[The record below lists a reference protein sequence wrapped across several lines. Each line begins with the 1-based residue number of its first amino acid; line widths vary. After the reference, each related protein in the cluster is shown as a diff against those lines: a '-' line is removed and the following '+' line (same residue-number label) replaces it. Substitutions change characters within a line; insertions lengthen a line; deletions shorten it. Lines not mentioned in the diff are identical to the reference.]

1 MAPDRMSGAM
11 PTATETIPA
20 RPTPLNSNQI
30 KGFWAAWGGW
40 CLDGMDA
47 FIYSLVLVPALT
59 ELLPK
64 SGIPATPGNIG
75 FYGSILFALFLFGWG
90 MSMVWGPVADRFG
103 RVKAL
108 MATILMYSVF
118 TLACGL
124 AQTVWQLA
132 ILRVFCG
139 IGLGGEQPIGGTFIA
154 EEWPEDRRKM
164 GAGYMHTGYYFGF
177 FLAALAN
184 YTIGTNFGWRWMFVL
199 GGTPAL
205 LVGWIQSGVHESA
218 GWKAKFENPA
228 ARPRMRD
235 SFASLFNARFAK
247 RTITMSLLFMVSII
261 GLWAG
266 SIYVP
271 TAVTQIAIREG
282 HTAAEAARLASYSG
296 AVLSIGTIIGCL
308 LAPVLAEAVGRRV
321 AMTMYYILMFIGIA
335 FGFGSVFYW
344 QNALVPF
351 FVLVFVL
358 GLGGANFAVFTLWI
372 PEQFTTECRG
382 SAIGFTSSVGRFVGV
397 AMVFLVG
404 AGIARY
410 GSLGVPVAVTAIAFI
425 VGLLVLPAAKETR
438 GEPLPE

>member
-1 MAPDRMSGAM
+1 MAV
-11 PTATETIPA
+11 TAPA
-20 RPTPLNSNQI
+20 RTHVTTRTKLNANQI

-47 FIYSLVLVPALT
+47 FIYSLVLVPALR

-64 SGIPATPGNIG
+64 SGIEVTPGNIG
-75 FYGSILFALFLFGWG
+75 FYGSILFALFLAGWG
-90 MSMVWGPVADRFG
+90 MSMVWGPIADRFG

-124 AQTVWQLA
+124 AQTIWQLA
-132 ILRVFCG
+132 VLRIFCG

-184 YTIGTNFGWRWMFVL
+184 YVIGARFGWRWMFVL

-218 GWKAKFENPA
+218 GWKAKFDNPA

-235 SFASLFNARFAK
+235 SFAALFSPRFSK
-247 RTITMSLLFMVSII
+247 QTITMSLLFMVSII

-271 TAVTQIAIREG
+271 TAVTQIALREG
-282 HTAAEAARLASYSG
+282 RTAAEAAKLASYGG
-296 AVLSIGTIIGCL
+296 AILSIGTIIGCL
-308 LAPVLAEAVGRRV
+308 LAPPLAEAIGRRK
-321 AMTMYYILMFIGIA
+321 AMALYFVLMFIGIG
-335 FGFGSVFYW
+335 FGFGRVFYMA
-344 QNALVPF
+344 NALVPF
-351 FVLVFVL
+351 FILIFIL
-358 GLGGANFAVFTLWI
+358 GLGGANFALYTLWI
-372 PEQFTTECRG
+372 PEQYTTECRG

-404 AGIARY
+404 AGIQRF
-410 GSLGVPVAVTAIAFI
+410 GSLGIPVAITAIAFI
-425 VGLLVLPAAKETR
+425 IGLLVLPAAKETR
-438 GEPLPE
+438 GEPLPA

>member
-1 MAPDRMSGAM
+1 MAVAAAPPVTR
-11 PTATETIPA
+11 TK
-20 RPTPLNSNQI
+20 LNSNQI

-40 CLDGMDA
+40 CLDGMDG

-64 SGIPATPGNIG
+64 SGIAPTPGNIG
-75 FYGSILFALFLFGWG
+75 FYGSVLFALFLFGWG

-184 YTIGTNFGWRWMFVL
+184 YVIGTNYGWRWMFVL

-205 LVGWIQSGVHESA
+205 LVGWIQSGVQESA

-235 SFASLFNARFAK
+235 SFAALFSPRFSR
-247 RTITMSLLFMVSII
+247 RTVTMSLLFMVSII

-271 TAVTQIAIREG
+271 TAVTQIALRDG
-282 HTAAEAARLASYSG
+282 HTAAEAGRLASYGG
-296 AVLSIGTIIGCL
+296 AILSIGTIIGCL
-308 LAPVLAEAVGRRV
+308 LAPVVSEAVGRRV
-321 AMTMYYILMFIGIA
+321 AMMLYYILMFIGIA

-351 FVLVFVL
+351 FVLIFVL

-404 AGIARY
+404 TGIQRY
-410 GSLGVPVAVTAIAFI
+410 GSLGVPVALTAVAFI
-425 VGLLVLPAAKETR
+425 IGLLVLPASKETR

>member
-1 MAPDRMSGAM
+1 MAVPASVAPV
-11 PTATETIPA
+11 PTRTK
-20 RPTPLNSNQI
+20 LNSNQI

-64 SGIPATPGNIG
+64 SGIPATPANIG

-90 MSMVWGPVADRFG
+90 TSMVWGPIADRFG

-108 MATILMYSVF
+108 MATILMYSFF

-184 YTIGTNFGWRWMFVL
+184 YVIGTNFGWRWMFVL

-235 SFASLFNARFAK
+235 SFAALFSPRFAK

-271 TAVTQIAIREG
+271 TAVTQIAAREG
-282 HTAAEAARLASYSG
+282 HTATEAARLASYSG

-308 LAPVLAEAVGRRV
+308 FAPVLAEAVGRRV
-321 AMTMYYILMFIGIA
+321 AMTMYYVLMFIGIA

-351 FVLVFVL
+351 FILVFVL

-382 SAIGFTSSVGRFVGV
+382 SAIGFTSSAGRFVGV

-410 GSLGVPVAVTAIAFI
+410 GSLGVPVAVTAAAFI
-425 VGLLVLPAAKETR
+425 IGLLVLPAALETR
-438 GEPLPE
+438 GKPLPE

>member
-1 MAPDRMSGAM
+1 MA
-11 PTATETIPA
+11 ATRATVA
-20 RPTPLNSNQI
+20 SYAATRTPLNSNQI

-64 SGIPATPGNIG
+64 SGIPATPANIG
-75 FYGSILFALFLFGWG
+75 YYGSILFALFLAGWG
-90 MSMVWGPVADRFG
+90 MSMVWGPIADRFG

-108 MATILMYSVF
+108 MMTILMYSFF

-124 AQTVWQLA
+124 AQNVYQLA
-132 ILRVFCG
+132 VLRIFCG

-164 GAGYMHTGYYFGF
+164 GAGYMHTGYNFGF

-184 YTIGTNFGWRWMFVL
+184 YVIGTNYGWRWMFVL
-199 GGTPAL
+199 GGAPAL

-218 GWKAKFENPA
+218 GWKARFENPA

-235 SFASLFNARFAK
+235 SFAALFSPRFSK
-247 RTITMSLLFMVSII
+247 RTITMSLLFTVSII

-271 TAVTQIAIREG
+271 TAVTLIARREG
-282 HTAAEAARLASYSG
+282 HTVTEAARLASYAG

-321 AMTMYYILMFIGIA
+321 AM
-335 FGFGSVFYW
+335 
-344 QNALVPF
+344 
-351 FVLVFVL
+351 
-358 GLGGANFAVFTLWI
+358 
-372 PEQFTTECRG
+372 
-382 SAIGFTSSVGRFVGV
+382 
-397 AMVFLVG
+397 VFLVG
-404 AGIARY
+404 AGIQRY
-410 GSLGVPVAVTAIAFI
+410 GSLGVPVAITAVVFLL
-425 VGLLVLPAAKETR
+425 GLLVLPAAKETK
-438 GEPLPE
+438 GEPLPA

>member
-1 MAPDRMSGAM
+1 MA
-11 PTATETIPA
+11 ATHATVAPYA
-20 RPTPLNSNQI
+20 ATRTPLNSNQI

-64 SGIPATPGNIG
+64 SGIPATPANIG
-75 FYGSILFALFLFGWG
+75 YYGSILFALFLAGWG
-90 MSMVWGPVADRFG
+90 MSMVWGPIADRFG

-108 MATILMYSVF
+108 MMTILMYSFF

-124 AQTVWQLA
+124 VQNVYQLA

-177 FLAALAN
+177 FLAAIAN
-184 YTIGTNFGWRWMFVL
+184 YVIGANYGWRWMFVL

-218 GWKAKFENPA
+218 AWKAKFENPA

-235 SFASLFNARFAK
+235 SFAALFSPRFSK
-247 RTITMSLLFMVSII
+247 RTMTMSLLFMVSII

-271 TAVTQIAIREG
+271 TAITQIAVREG
-282 HTAAEAARLASYSG
+282 HTTLEAARLASYAG
-296 AVLSIGTIIGCL
+296 AVLALGTIIGCL
-308 LAPVLAEAVGRRV
+308 LAPVIAERVGRRP
-321 AMTMYYILMFIGIA
+321 AMAMYYVLMFIGIA
-335 FGFGSVFYW
+335 FGFGQVFYM
-344 QNALVPF
+344 QNALTPF
-351 FVLVFVL
+351 FALTFVL
-358 GLGGANFAVFTLWI
+358 GLGGANFALYTLWI

-382 SAIGFTSSVGRFVGV
+382 SAIGFTSSIGRFAGV

-404 AGIARY
+404 AGIQRY
-410 GSLGVPVAVTAIAFI
+410 GKWKSKLKVDSAY
-425 VGLLVLPAAKETR
+425 LVLTF
-438 GEPLPE
+438 PLFHF